1 MPELPD
7 LQVFSRNLNKNFA
20 GKTLKKIHLAEFKPP
35 NVPLS
40 DFKKAL
46 EGNALGEVT
55 RQGKELHFHFGEK
68 QVLAIHLM
76 LKGQLHIFQ
85 GEITSTRNVVE
96 LVFDDDSALAL
107 SDFMK
112 SATATL
118 NPPAPASPDA
128 LSSEVNAGFLKKQLH
143 EVKEPIKAF
152 LMDQKKIRG
161 IGNAY
166 ADEILWDAGISPF
179 SICSKIPDDKI
190 KQLAKSI
197 KSVLKDAEQQILSSH
212 PDLITGEI
220 RDFLKV
226 HTQKIKNTPTGQVI
240 HFKKFKSRK
249 TYYTNEQELFK

>member
-20 GKTLKKIHLAEFKPP
+20 GKTLKKIHLAEFKPS
-35 NVPLS
+35 NAPLS

-46 EGNALGEVT
+46 EGQALDEVK
-55 RQGKELHFHFGEK
+55 REGKELYFHFGK
-68 QVLAIHLM
+68 NKVLAIHLM
-76 LKGQLHIFQ
+76 LRGQLHVFQ

-107 SDFMK
+107 SDIMK
-112 SATATL
+112 SATVLL
-118 NPPAPASPDA
+118 NPPDAPSPDA
-128 LSSEVNAGFLKKQLH
+128 LSSEVNAGFLKRKLQD
-143 EVKEPIKAF
+143 VNEPIKAF
-152 LMDQKKIRG
+152 LMDQKKVRG

-179 SICSKIPDDKI
+179 SICSKIPDEKI
-190 KQLAKSI
+190 KQLARSI
-197 KSVLKDAEQQILSSH
+197 KAVLKDAEQQILSLH
-212 PDLITGEI
+212 PDLISGEI

-226 HTQKIKNTPTGQVI
+226 HTQKKTHTHTGQVI
-240 HFKKFKSRK
+240 HFKKMNSRK